1 MHGILRCC
9 AVCRKSTVDI
19 RYSHAAL
26 DRDGIVVA
34 VVLIRLRRASAA
46 RMTAVE
52 VGIVARG
59 QLYRIIPRGVAR
71 TRDAAVAVR
80 IARERHGGCHPCE
93 LIRLRADTCHVRI
106 RMRVRVD
113 VALRRIR
120 RRRDCARVVRH
131 IQTVWIGEQRHPCAR
146 AVRCELRPVQPC
158 ARRPRDAEHRRCRI
172 CPCEVKVELLEAI
185 HLCGGA
191 VALDAQRVVRTARRR
206 ADHAACNR
214 TANRSIRQLDGVVRR
229 RAATPADDITKG
241 AAAVDVHGILRCCA
255 VCRKSAVD
263 IARDRR
269 AALYRDDI
277 LVARVL
283 VFRCRARA
291 CRPAAVDIRM
301 RAARKLNRIL
311 TRGVAADGASAPSIC
326 ADLRRSCLPLECVA
340 CRRNLMC
347 RGRLRVRVDDVL
359 DAIIRR
365 DLFPII
371 GQSERDVRSTLPHE
385 RDCLVQKGC
394 CGRSGHR

>member
-1 MHGILRCC
+1 M
-9 AVCRKSTVDI
+9 
-19 RYSHAAL
+19 
-26 DRDGIVVA
+26 A
-34 VVLIRLRRASAA
+34 VVLIRLRRACAA
-46 RMTAVE
+46 RVTAVE
-52 VGIVARG
+52 VGIVART
-59 QLYRIIPRGVAR
+59 QLHCVVARRVAR
-71 TRDAAVAVR
+71 TRDAAVAVC

-93 LIRLRADTCHVRI
+93 LIRLRADARHVRI

-120 RRRDCARVVRH
+120 CRRNCARVVRH
-131 IQTVWIGEQRHPCAR
+131 IQTVRIGEKRHPCAR

-158 ARRPRDAEHRRCRI
+158 ARRPRDAEHRRCRA

-191 VALDAQRVVRTARRR
+191 VALDAQRVVRTARHR

-229 RAATPADDITKG
+229 RAAASADDSPADG
-241 AAAVDVHGILRCCA
+241 RAVNMHRIVVRCT
-255 VCRKSAVD
+255 VCRRPAVD

-301 RAARKLNRIL
+301 CAARKLNRIL

-340 CRRNLMC
+340 CGRNLMC

-365 DLFPII
+365 DLFSII
-371 GQSERDVRSTLPHE
+371 GRSERDVRSTLPHE